1 MRYRVFSG
9 AFMGLG
15 QILLNRHLAVKMNN
29 VIQVAETSIALPHG
43 QYPKSRLTF
52 AR

>member
-1 MRYRVFSG
+1 MAVIKMRIVIKEAG
-9 AFMGLG
+9 A
-15 QILLNRHLAVKMNN
+15 
-29 VIQVAETSIALPHG
+29 SIALPHG